1 MPKVTMATYGA
12 MFDCCK
18 MALPAQGLAG
28 SACMIGQQA
37 KLLPREMFPI
47 ALILIFNRTLI
58 EMM

>member
-1 MPKVTMATYGA
+1 MATYCA